1 MTKTPI
7 NLKRRTFLTVAGG
20 ALATPYF
27 YTAASAQDRT
37 MYVGVYNSAQG
48 GLIKKEVIPAFEKE
62 YKCRVLT
69 TEGATL
75 ANIATLRATKDNPQY
90 SVMSMDDV
98 GVPQAKEEGLIEQM
112 PIDQIPNAKN
122 VYSRYFFED
131 NYGVGFA
138 ISIAGLFY
146 NPTTGKPFESYEQ
159 IFDKKYAR
167 RMLLNTPK
175 NTQSV
180 LMLQVAAAL
189 ATGKPLKDAQY
200 DTDAGWAKLADL
212 KPNVLS
218 IYDAEAQTMMV
229 AQGQADFGGI
239 EYSKAVYPHTKRG
252 IPLDMCFPKEGA
264 FTGINAIALVKGGP
278 HKDLALAYI
287 NRLLD
292 PAVQKMLAE
301 ATLSAPSVSGI
312 EFDEGTAKFLAY
324 PEKKMESLNLF
335 TPDWKYII
343 PRRAAWLEKYN
354 QTFNG

>member
-1 MTKTPI
+1 MTGKFI
-7 NLKRRTFLTVAGG
+7 MKRRSFLTASAGV
-20 ALATPYF
+20 LATPYF

-62 YKCRVLT
+62 YKCKVLT

-75 ANIATLRATKDNPQY
+75 ANIATLRATRDNPQY

-98 GVPQAKEEGLIEQM
+98 GIPQAKEEGLIEQLPM
-112 PIDQIPNAKN
+112 DQIPNIKN
-122 VYSRYFFED
+122 VYKRYLFED

-138 ISIAGLFY
+138 IAIAGLFY
-146 NPTTGKPFESYEQ
+146 NPKTGKPIETYEQ

-180 LMLQVAAAL
+180 LMLNVASAL
-189 ATGKPLKDAQY
+189 ATGKSLKDAQY
-200 DTDAGWAKLADL
+200 NMDAGWAKLKDL
-212 KPNVLS
+212 KPNVLT

-239 EYSKAVYPHTKRG
+239 EYSKAVYPHTKKG
-252 IPLDMCFPKEGA
+252 VPLDMCFPKEGA
-264 FTGINAIALVKGGP
+264 FTGINSIALVKGGP
-278 HKDLALAYI
+278 HRDLALAYI

-292 PAVQKMLAE
+292 PGVQKMLAE
-301 ATLSAPSVSGI
+301 ATLAAPSVSGI
-312 EFDEGTAKFLAY
+312 QFGEDSAKFLAY
-324 PEKKMESLNLF
+324 PDTKMEALNLF
-335 TPDWKYII
+335 TPDWKYIV
-343 PRRAAWLEKYN
+343 PRRAEWLEKYN